1 MKQIKRKKF
10 CILVNPVA
18 GGGKTTKIFTKIQP
32 LFDTSSVQ
40 SVEYFS
46 DHPGSITDFII
57 NTDLSEFDGLC
68 VVGGDG
74 TIHEAVLGLMKS
86 GKAKSIPL
94 GIIPGG
100 TGNAFI
106 EDLGC
111 RDPIKAASQ
120 IIDGKVSPIDIFQ
133 IVNNE
138 ETSYAFNIIGWGM
151 ASDVNI
157 QAEQLRWLGGM
168 RYSVSAVINI
178 MTFFKKRRLQIKLA
192 DDVIDGNYLFFVALN
207 TIHTGKGMKMAPH
220 AKLNDGLIDTILVR
234 DVSKLRAAKI
244 FTQVFSGN
252 HIFDPSVEYQQVK
265 TFSIHTKGDLLNIDG
280 ENTGYTPINVS
291 VVHNALQI
299 FADL

>member
-10 CILVNPVA
+10 CILVNPTA
-18 GGGKTTKIFTKIQP
+18 GGGKTTKIFNKIQP
-32 LFDTSSVQ
+32 LFETSSVQ
-40 SVEYFS
+40 NVKYFS
-46 DHPGSITDFII
+46 DYPGSIKDFII
-57 NTDLSEFDGLC
+57 NRDLSEFDGLC

-74 TIHEAVLGLMKS
+74 TIHEAIDGLMKS
-86 GKAKSIPL
+86 GKAKSVPL

-120 IIDGKVSPIDIFQ
+120 IINGKVSPIDIFR
-133 IVNNE
+133 IVHNE
-138 ETSYAFNIIGWGM
+138 ATSYAFNIIGWGM

-157 QAEQLRWLGGM
+157 QAEQLRWLGGI
-168 RYSVSAVINI
+168 RYSISAVINI
-178 MTFFKKRRLQIKLA
+178 MAFFKKRRLELNLA
-192 DDVIDGNYLFFVALN
+192 DNLIDSNCLFFVALN
-207 TIHTGKGMKMAPH
+207 NIHTGKGMKMAPH

-234 DVSKLRAAKI
+234 DVSKLRAVKI
-244 FTQVFSGN
+244 FTQLFSGK
-252 HIFDPSVEYQQVK
+252 HIFDSSVEYQQVK

-280 ENTGYTPINVS
+280 ENTGHTPINVS
-291 VVHNALQI
+291 LVPNALKI

>member
-1 MKQIKRKKF
+1 MKKIKRKKF

-18 GGGKTTKIFTKIQP
+18 GGGKTKKIFTKIQP
-32 LFDTSSVQ
+32 LFDTSSIQ
-40 SVEYFS
+40 SVNYFS
-46 DHPGSITDFII
+46 DRSGLITDFII
-57 NTDLSEFDGLC
+57 NTNLSEFDGLC

-111 RDPIKAASQ
+111 RDPIKAANR
-120 IIDGKVSPIDIFQ
+120 IIDGKVSTIDIFQ
-133 IVNNE
+133 IVHNE
-138 ETSYAFNIIGWGM
+138 ATSYAFNIIGWGM

-168 RYSVSAVINI
+168 RYSISAVINI
-178 MTFFKKRRLQIKLA
+178 MAFFRKRHLQLNLA
-192 DDVIDGNYLFFVALN
+192 DNLVNSKCLFFVALN

-234 DVSKLRAAKI
+234 DVSKLRAVKI

-265 TFSIHTKGDLLNIDG
+265 TFSIHTKDDFLNIDG
-280 ENTGYTPINVS
+280 ENTGHTPINVS
-291 VVHNALQI
+291 VVPNALKI

>member
-18 GGGKTTKIFTKIQP
+18 GGRKTTKIFTKIQP

-40 SVEYFS
+40 SVKYFS
-46 DHPGSITDFII
+46 NCPGFITDFII
-57 NTDLSEFDGLC
+57 NSNLSEFDGLC

-133 IVNNE
+133 IVHNE
-138 ETSYAFNIIGWGM
+138 ATSYAFNIIGWGM

-168 RYSVSAVINI
+168 RYSISAIINI
-178 MTFFKKRRLQIKLA
+178 MAFFKKRHLQLNLA
-192 DDVIDGNYLFFVALN
+192 DNLVNSKCLFFVALN

-234 DVSKLRAAKI
+234 DVSKLRAVKI

-265 TFSIHTKGDLLNIDG
+265 TFSIHTKGDFLNIDG
-280 ENTGYTPINVS
+280 ENTGHTPINVS
-291 VVHNALQI
+291 VVPNALKI

>member
-18 GGGKTTKIFTKIQP
+18 GGRKTTKIFTKIQP

-40 SVEYFS
+40 SVKYFS
-46 DHPGSITDFII
+46 DRPGFITDFII
-57 NTDLSEFDGLC
+57 NSNLSEFDGLC

-111 RDPIKAASQ
+111 RDPIKAANR

-133 IVNNE
+133 IVHNE
-138 ETSYAFNIIGWGM
+138 ATSYAFNIIGWGM

-157 QAEQLRWLGGM
+157 QAEQLRWLGGI
-168 RYSVSAVINI
+168 RYSISAVINI
-178 MTFFKKRRLQIKLA
+178 MAFFKKRRLELNLA
-192 DDVIDGNYLFFVALN
+192 DNLIDSNCLFFVALN
-207 TIHTGKGMKMAPH
+207 NIHTGKGMKMAPH

-234 DVSKLRAAKI
+234 DVSKLRAVKI
-244 FTQVFSGN
+244 FTQLFSGK
-252 HIFDPSVEYQQVK
+252 HIFDSSVEYQQVK

-280 ENTGYTPINVS
+280 ENTGHTPINVS
-291 VVHNALQI
+291 LVPNALKI

>member
-1 MKQIKRKKF
+1 MQQIKRKKF

-32 LFDTSSVQ
+32 LFDTSLVQ
-40 SVEYFS
+40 SVKHFS
-46 DHPGSITDFII
+46 DQPGFITDFII
-57 NTDLSEFDGLC
+57 SRDLSEFDGLC

-74 TIHEAVLGLMKS
+74 TIHEAVVGLMQS
-86 GKAKSIPL
+86 GKAKNIPL
-94 GIIPGG
+94 GIVPGG

-120 IIDGKVSPIDIFQ
+120 IINGKVSPIDIFR
-133 IVNNE
+133 IVHNE
-138 ETSYAFNIIGWGM
+138 ATSYAFNIIGWGM

-157 QAEQLRWLGGM
+157 QAEQLRWLGGI
-168 RYSVSAVINI
+168 RYSISAVINI
-178 MTFFKKRRLQIKLA
+178 MAFFKKRRLELNLA
-192 DDVIDGNYLFFVALN
+192 DNLIDSNCLFFVALN
-207 TIHTGKGMKMAPH
+207 NIHTGKGMKMAPH

-234 DVSKLRAAKI
+234 DVSKLRAVKI
-244 FTQVFSGN
+244 FTQLFSGK
-252 HIFDPSVEYQQVK
+252 HIFDSSVEYQQVK

-280 ENTGYTPINVS
+280 ENTGHTPINVS
-291 VVHNALQI
+291 LVPNALKI

>member
-18 GGGKTTKIFTKIQP
+18 GGRKTTKIFTKIQP

-40 SVEYFS
+40 SVKYFS
-46 DHPGSITDFII
+46 DRPGFITDFII
-57 NTDLSEFDGLC
+57 NSNLSEFDGLC

-111 RDPIKAASQ
+111 RDPIKAANR
-120 IIDGKVSPIDIFQ
+120 IIDGQVSPIDIFQ
-133 IVNNE
+133 IVHNE
-138 ETSYAFNIIGWGM
+138 ATSYAFNIIGWGM

-168 RYSVSAVINI
+168 RYSISAIINI
-178 MTFFKKRRLQIKLA
+178 MAFFKKRHLQLNLA
-192 DDVIDGNYLFFVALN
+192 DNLVNSKCLFFVALN

-234 DVSKLRAAKI
+234 DVSKLRAVKI

-280 ENTGYTPINVS
+280 ENTGHTPINVS
-291 VVHNALQI
+291 VVPNALKI

>member
-1 MKQIKRKKF
+1 MQQIKRKKF

-18 GGGKTTKIFTKIQP
+18 GGGKTKKIFTKIQP

-40 SVEYFS
+40 SVEHFS
-46 DHPGSITDFII
+46 DQPGFITDFII
-57 NTDLSEFDGLC
+57 SRDLSEFDGLC

-74 TIHEAVLGLMKS
+74 TIHEAVVGLMQS
-86 GKAKSIPL
+86 GKAKNIPL
-94 GIIPGG
+94 GIVPGG

-120 IIDGKVSPIDIFQ
+120 IINGKVSPIDIFR
-133 IVNNE
+133 IVHNE
-138 ETSYAFNIIGWGM
+138 ATSYAFNIIGWGM

-157 QAEQLRWLGGM
+157 QAEQLRWLGGI
-168 RYSVSAVINI
+168 RYSISAVINI
-178 MTFFKKRRLQIKLA
+178 MAFFKKRRLELNLA
-192 DDVIDGNYLFFVALN
+192 DNLIDSNCLFFVALN
-207 TIHTGKGMKMAPH
+207 NIHTGKGMKMAPH

-234 DVSKLRAAKI
+234 DVSKLRAVKI
-244 FTQVFSGN
+244 FTQLFSGK
-252 HIFDPSVEYQQVK
+252 HIFDSSVEYQQVK

-280 ENTGYTPINVS
+280 ENTGHTPINVS
-291 VVHNALQI
+291 LVPNALKI

>member
-18 GGGKTTKIFTKIQP
+18 GGRKTTKIFTKIQP

-40 SVEYFS
+40 SVKYFS
-46 DHPGSITDFII
+46 DRPGFITDFII
-57 NTDLSEFDGLC
+57 NSNLSEFDGLC

-86 GKAKSIPL
+86 DKAKSIPL

-111 RDPIKAASQ
+111 RDPIKAANQ
-120 IIDGKVSPIDIFQ
+120 IIDGEVSPIDIFQ
-133 IVNNE
+133 IVHNE
-138 ETSYAFNIIGWGM
+138 ATSYAFNIIGWGM

-157 QAEQLRWLGGM
+157 QAEQLRWFGGM
-168 RYSVSAVINI
+168 RYSISAVINI
-178 MTFFKKRRLQIKLA
+178 MAFFKKRHLQLSLA
-192 DDVIDGNYLFFVALN
+192 DNLVNSKCLFFVALN

-234 DVSKLRAAKI
+234 DVSKLRAVKI

-252 HIFDPSVEYQQVK
+252 HIFDPSVEYQPVT

-280 ENTGYTPINVS
+280 ENTGHTPINVS
-291 VVHNALQI
+291 VVPNALKI

>member
-18 GGGKTTKIFTKIQP
+18 GGRKTTKIFTKIQP

-40 SVEYFS
+40 SVKYFS
-46 DHPGSITDFII
+46 DRPGFITDFII
-57 NTDLSEFDGLC
+57 NSNLSEFDGLC

-111 RDPIKAASQ
+111 RDPIKAANR

-133 IVNNE
+133 IVHNE
-138 ETSYAFNIIGWGM
+138 ATSYAFNIIGWGM

-168 RYSVSAVINI
+168 RYSISAIINI
-178 MTFFKKRRLQIKLA
+178 MAFFKKRHLQLNLA
-192 DDVIDGNYLFFVALN
+192 DNLVNSKCLFFVALN

-234 DVSKLRAAKI
+234 DVSKLRAVKI

-265 TFSIHTKGDLLNIDG
+265 TFSIHTKGDFLNIDG
-280 ENTGYTPINVS
+280 ENTGHTPINVS
-291 VVHNALQI
+291 VVPNALKI

>member
-18 GGGKTTKIFTKIQP
+18 GGRKTTKIFTKIQP

-40 SVEYFS
+40 SVAHFS
-46 DHPGSITDFII
+46 DQPGFITDFII
-57 NTDLSEFDGLC
+57 SRDLSEFDGLC

-133 IVNNE
+133 IVHNE
-138 ETSYAFNIIGWGM
+138 ATSYAFNIIGWGM

-168 RYSVSAVINI
+168 RYSISAVINI
-178 MTFFKKRRLQIKLA
+178 MAFFKKRHLQLNLA
-192 DDVIDGNYLFFVALN
+192 DNLVNSKCLFFVALN

-234 DVSKLRAAKI
+234 DVSKLRAVKI

-280 ENTGYTPINVS
+280 ENTGHTPINVS
-291 VVHNALQI
+291 VVPNALKI

>member
-18 GGGKTTKIFTKIQP
+18 GGRKTTKIFTKIQP

-40 SVEYFS
+40 SVKYFS
-46 DHPGSITDFII
+46 DRPGFITDFII
-57 NTDLSEFDGLC
+57 NTNLSEFDGLC

-111 RDPIKAASQ
+111 RDPIKAANR
-120 IIDGKVSPIDIFQ
+120 IIDGQVSPIDIFQ
-133 IVNNE
+133 IVHNE
-138 ETSYAFNIIGWGM
+138 ATSYAFNIIGWGM

-168 RYSVSAVINI
+168 RYSISAIINI
-178 MTFFKKRRLQIKLA
+178 MAFFKKRHLQLNLA
-192 DDVIDGNYLFFVALN
+192 DNLVNSKCLFFVALN

-234 DVSKLRAAKI
+234 DVSKLRAVKI

-280 ENTGYTPINVS
+280 ENTGHTPINVS
-291 VVHNALQI
+291 VVPNALKI

>member
-18 GGGKTTKIFTKIQP
+18 GNGKTTKIFTKIQP

-46 DHPGSITDFII
+46 DRPGSIADFVI
-57 NTDLSEFDGLC
+57 NRDLSEFDGLC

-111 RDPIKAASQ
+111 RDPIQAASQ

-133 IVNNE
+133 IVHNE
-138 ETSYAFNIIGWGM
+138 ATSYAFNIIGWGM

-157 QAEQLRWLGGM
+157 QAEKLRWLGGM

-178 MTFFKKRRLQIKLA
+178 MAFFKKRRLQLNLA
-192 DDVIDGNYLFFVALN
+192 DNLVDGNCLFFVALN

-234 DVSKLRAAKI
+234 DVSKLRAVKI
-244 FTQVFSGN
+244 FIQVFFGN

-265 TFSIHTKGDLLNIDG
+265 TFSICTQGDLLNIDG
-280 ENTGYTPINVS
+280 ENTGHTPIDVS
-291 VVHNALQI
+291 VVPNALQI

>member
-46 DHPGSITDFII
+46 HKPGFITDFII
-57 NTDLSEFDGLC
+57 NRDLSEFDGLC

-74 TIHEAVLGLMKS
+74 TIHEAVVGLMQS
-86 GKAKSIPL
+86 GKAKNIPL
-94 GIIPGG
+94 GIVPGG

-120 IIDGKVSPIDIFQ
+120 IINGKVSPIDIFR
-133 IVNNE
+133 IVHNE
-138 ETSYAFNIIGWGM
+138 ATSYAFNIIGWGM

-157 QAEQLRWLGGM
+157 QAEQLRWLGGI
-168 RYSVSAVINI
+168 RYSISAVINI
-178 MTFFKKRRLQIKLA
+178 MAFFKKRRLELNLA
-192 DDVIDGNYLFFVALN
+192 DNLIDSNCLFFVALN
-207 TIHTGKGMKMAPH
+207 NIHTGKGMKMAPH

-234 DVSKLRAAKI
+234 DVSKLRAVKI
-244 FTQVFSGN
+244 FTQLFSGK
-252 HIFDPSVEYQQVK
+252 HIFDSSVEYQQVK

-280 ENTGYTPINVS
+280 ENTGHTPINVS
-291 VVHNALQI
+291 LVPNALKI

>member
-18 GGGKTTKIFTKIQP
+18 GGRKTTKIFTKIQK

-40 SVEYFS
+40 SVKYFS
-46 DHPGSITDFII
+46 DRPGFITDFII
-57 NTDLSEFDGLC
+57 NSNLSEFDGLC

-111 RDPIKAASQ
+111 RDPIKAANR
-120 IIDGKVSPIDIFQ
+120 IIDGQVSPIDIFQ
-133 IVNNE
+133 IVHNE
-138 ETSYAFNIIGWGM
+138 ATSYAFNIIGWGM

-157 QAEQLRWLGGM
+157 LAEQWRWLGGM
-168 RYSVSAVINI
+168 RYSISAIINI
-178 MTFFKKRRLQIKLA
+178 MAFFKKRHLQLNLA
-192 DDVIDGNYLFFVALN
+192 DNLVNSKCLFFVALN

-234 DVSKLRAAKI
+234 DVSKLRAVKI

-265 TFSIHTKGDLLNIDG
+265 TFSIHTKGDFLNIDG
-280 ENTGYTPINVS
+280 ENTGHTPINVS
-291 VVHNALQI
+291 VVPNALKI

>member
-18 GGGKTTKIFTKIQP
+18 GDGKTTKIFTKIQP

-40 SVEYFS
+40 SVKYFS
-46 DHPGSITDFII
+46 NRPGFITDFII
-57 NTDLSEFDGLC
+57 NSNLSEFDGLC

-111 RDPIKAASQ
+111 RDPIRAAHQ
-120 IIDGKVSPIDIFQ
+120 IIDGKVSLIDVFR
-133 IVNNE
+133 IVQDE
-138 ETSYAFNIIGWGM
+138 ETTYAFNIIGWGM

-168 RYSVSAVINI
+168 RYSISAVINI
-178 MTFFKKRRLQIKLA
+178 MAFFKKRRLQMKLA
-192 DDVIDGNYLFFVALN
+192 DNLVDSNCLFFVALN

-280 ENTGYTPINVS
+280 ENTGHTPIDVS
-291 VVHNALQI
+291 VVPNALQI